1 MSREQ
6 ELKLLAQARVLLR
19 QVAELTDIPA
29 IFQAVKIADMNLHW
43 ASWQLGAAEEIMPQ
57 LEDLGEKQ

>member
-19 QVAELTDIPA
+19 QVTELTDIPA
-29 IFQAVKIADMNLHW
+29 VFQAVKIADMNLHW
-43 ASWQLGAAEEIMPQ
+43 ASWQLGVAEEIMPQ